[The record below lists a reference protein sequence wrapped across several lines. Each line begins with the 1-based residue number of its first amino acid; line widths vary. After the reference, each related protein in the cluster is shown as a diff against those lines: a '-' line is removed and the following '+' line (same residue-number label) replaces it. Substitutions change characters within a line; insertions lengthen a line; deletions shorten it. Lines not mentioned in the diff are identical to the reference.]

1 MTGCMNSHCVN
12 EFTCGLSPGDRTT
25 SYRMALQLDWPLGR
39 GKKNKTRNTAEQKG
53 QLALCLLL

>member
-1 MTGCMNSHCVN
+1 
-12 EFTCGLSPGDRTT
+12 
-25 SYRMALQLDWPLGR
+25 MALQLDWPLGR